1 MEELILFTDCGVLS
15 NIEEDLSILTVSSLA
30 EIGNSELSGVSLFL
44 ELSAGNLVRWGT
56 NLLKNPVNDIIFSSA
71 TGVLSLLAFLEE
83 EESGEALNAESLG
96 DLLLLSSV
104 NLGEVIGRIILG
116 KSLGSLCILWCQL
129 LAVTTN

>member
-15 NIEEDLSILTVSSLA
+15 NIEEDLSILTVSSLT

-71 TGVLSLLAFLEE
+71 TGVLSLLAFPIK
-83 EESGEALNAESLG
+83 AI
-96 DLLLLSSV
+96 D
-104 NLGEVIGRIILG
+104 
-116 KSLGSLCILWCQL
+116 
-129 LAVTTN
+129 TY

>member
-71 TGVLSLLAFLEE
+71 TGVLSLLAFPIK
-83 EESGEALNAESLG
+83 AI
-96 DLLLLSSV
+96 D
-104 NLGEVIGRIILG
+104 
-116 KSLGSLCILWCQL
+116 
-129 LAVTTN
+129 TY

>member
-30 EIGNSELSGVSLFL
+30 EIGNCELSGVSLFL

-71 TGVLSLLAFLEE
+71 TGVLSLLAFPIK
-83 EESGEALNAESLG
+83 AI
-96 DLLLLSSV
+96 D
-104 NLGEVIGRIILG
+104 
-116 KSLGSLCILWCQL
+116 
-129 LAVTTN
+129 TY